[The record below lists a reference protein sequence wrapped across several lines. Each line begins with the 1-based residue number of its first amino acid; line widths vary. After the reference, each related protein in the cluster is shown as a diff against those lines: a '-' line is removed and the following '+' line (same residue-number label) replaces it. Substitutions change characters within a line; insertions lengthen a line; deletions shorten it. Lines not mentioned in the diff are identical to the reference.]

1 MSAGPGAAEVLQDL
15 LGGQKL
21 GVLATHG
28 PDHPYASLVAF
39 STDDEL
45 TRLYFVTPRATR
57 KFQFLSQ
64 DAAVSLLVDDRS
76 SDDLDFHHAAAVTAV
91 GTARELTGAERD
103 AACRVLIARHPH
115 LSVFAAA
122 PSTALVEIRVTTY
135 YVVRRF
141 QNVTEIHLE

>member
-1 MSAGPGAAEVLQDL
+1 MSREPGAAEVLRDL

-28 PDHPYASLVAF
+28 PEHPYASLVAF
-39 STDDEL
+39 ATDDEL

-57 KFQFLSQ
+57 KFQFLSR

-76 SDDLDFHHAAAVTAV
+76 GDDLDFHHAAAVTAV
-91 GTARELTGAERD
+91 GAARELTGEERD
-103 AACRVLIARHPH
+103 AACARLVARHPH
-115 LSVFAAA
+115 LTAFAAA
-122 PSTALVEIRVTTY
+122 PSTALVEIRVATY